1 MAEGLVDFQ
10 ARGNHRSLATGAEY
24 RNSNPAIL
32 ELWSALRCYTHPLWI
47 GSGQA
52 KKHGWHPRKGSKGCS
67 ILMPIT
73 VSYNK
78 RDEDGNVMKDAE
90 GNPIKAGFTSF
101 KYQKIFNVQ
110 DIQAKEGDE
119 EAKQLL
125 EDQILAECENLSL
138 IHI

>member
-1 MAEGLVDFQ
+1 
-10 ARGNHRSLATGAEY
+10 
-24 RNSNPAIL
+24 
-32 ELWSALRCYTHPLWI
+32 
-47 GSGQA
+47 
-52 KKHGWHPRKGSKGCS
+52 
-67 ILMPIT
+67 MPIT

-110 DIQAKEGDE
+110 DIQAREGDE

-125 EDQILAECENLSL
+125 EDQILAECDNYTPPSPTELLEEAEKVLGSWKVPTTCNGNKAFYSCT
-138 IHI
+138 